1 MWTSPEGVRAWGKHA
16 HGSPLY
22 AHLVEVLAD
31 DEELMRVL
39 HRIEHLPQVNLIL
52 GSVHY
57 LLLRDPA
64 HDLAAWFA
72 SVVEDPRPV
81 NEVDPVFRSFLLE
94 HEDEVVG
101 LANSH
106 YTQTNECRRCIA
118 LLPAVMTSGLDRFH
132 LVEVG
137 ASAGLN
143 LALDRY
149 HYEFGDLSW
158 GPNSPVILDG
168 DWRGRRVALRD
179 IDVLSR
185 TGLDLSPILPGDVD
199 SQQWL
204 DALIWPEQRERRARL
219 RAAMTMVSAL
229 GLEMVAGDALE
240 TLPAALEKL
249 PAGEPAVVMNA
260 FTFGQLTPEGRARIE
275 EICDVERK
283 SRPVYRVSLELL
295 ANADE
300 WARVSVTDHGPLVQ
314 IGQAHPHGEWVEL
327 WDQAR
332 P

>member
-1 MWTSPEGVRAWGKHA
+1 MWTSPQGVRAWGKHA

-22 AHLVEVLAD
+22 AHLVEVIAD

-39 HRIEHLPQVNLIL
+39 HRIEHLPQVNLLL
-52 GSVHY
+52 GSIHF

-64 HDLAAWFA
+64 ATLAGWYG
-72 SVVEDPRPV
+72 SLVEDPKPAS
-81 NEVDPVFRSFLLE
+81 EVDSVFRSFLFE
-94 HEDEVVG
+94 HEDQIVE

-118 LLPAVMTSGLDRFH
+118 LLPAVMSAGFDRFH
-132 LVEVG
+132 LIEVG

-143 LALDRY
+143 LAMDRY
-149 HYEFGDLSW
+149 RYEFGDLRW
-158 GPNSPVILDG
+158 GPASRVVLEG
-168 DWRGRRVALRD
+168 EWRGRRVALRD
-179 IDVLSR
+179 IEVLSR

-199 SQQWL
+199 AQQWL
-204 DALIWPEQRERRARL
+204 DALIWPEQMERRDRL
-219 RAAMTMVSAL
+219 RAALSMVPTL

-240 TLPAALEKL
+240 TLPDALERL
-249 PAGEPAVVMNA
+249 PAGEPAVVINA
-260 FTFGQLTPEGRARIE
+260 FTFGQLTPEGRERVEA
-275 EICDVERK
+275 ICDAERE
-283 SRPVYRVSLELL
+283 SRRVYRVSLELL

-300 WARVSVTDHGPLVQ
+300 WARVSVANQGPLVQ